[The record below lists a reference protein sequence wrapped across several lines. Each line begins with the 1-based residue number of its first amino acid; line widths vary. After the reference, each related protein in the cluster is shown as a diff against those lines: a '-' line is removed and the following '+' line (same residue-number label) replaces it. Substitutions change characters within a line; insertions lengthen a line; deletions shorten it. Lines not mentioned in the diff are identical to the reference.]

1 MDVKDFY
8 YDLPQELIA
17 QDPLED
23 RSSSRLLVLDKETG
37 EIEHRG
43 FKDILSYL
51 NAGDCLVINDTKV
64 IPARLFGVKE
74 GTEAKIEVLLLKRK
88 QNDIWEVLVKPGKK
102 ARTGTVIHFGEGIL
116 TGTIIDVV
124 EEGNRLIQFSYE
136 GIFEEIL
143 DQLGQMP
150 LPPYITHQ
158 LKDKNRYQTVY
169 AKNDGSAAAPTAGL
183 HFTKELLEQIEDMG
197 VKIAHI
203 TLHVGLGTFRPVKVE
218 NVLDH
223 HMHSE
228 FYIVEEEEAAKINDT
243 KKNGGRVICV
253 GTTSCRTLE
262 SATGEDGV
270 LKAGSGWT
278 EIFIYPGYQFK
289 ILDGLIT
296 NFHLPESTLVML
308 VSALAGREHILNA
321 YEEAIKERYRFFSFG
336 DAMLILPH
344 QEEQKSGMK

>member
-8 YDLPQELIA
+8 FDLPQELIA

-23 RSSSRLLVLDKETG
+23 RASSRLLVLNKETG
-37 EIEHRG
+37 EITHRH
-43 FKDILSYL
+43 FRDIVEYL
-51 NAGDCLVINDTKV
+51 RPGDCLVLNDTKV
-64 IPARLFGVKE
+64 IPARLFGVKKDT
-74 GTEAKIEVLLLKRK
+74 GAKIELLLLKRRE
-88 QNDIWEVLVKPGKK
+88 NDIWETLVKPGKK
-102 ARTGTVIHFGEGIL
+102 AKPGTEIVFGEGLL
-116 TGTIIDVV
+116 TGTIVDTVDD
-124 EEGNRLIQFSYE
+124 GNRLIQFHYD

-169 AKNDGSAAAPTAGL
+169 AKNEGSAAAPTAGL
-183 HFTKELLEQIEDMG
+183 HFTKELLAQIEEMG
-197 VKIAHI
+197 VTIAHV

-228 FYIVEEEEAAKINDT
+228 FYIVEESEAEKVNRT
-243 KKNGGRVICV
+243 KANGGRVICV
-253 GTTSCRTLE
+253 GTTSCRTVE
-262 SATGEDGV
+262 SASTEDGI
-270 LKAGSGWT
+270 LKAGTGWT
-278 EIFIYPGYQFK
+278 EIFIYPGYRFK
-289 ILDGLIT
+289 TLDALIT

-336 DAMLILPH
+336 DAMFIV
-344 QEEQKSGMK
+344 

>member
-1 MDVKDFY
+1 MNVTDFSFE
-8 YDLPQELIA
+8 LPQELIA

-23 RSSSRLLVLDKETG
+23 RAASRLLVLNKETG
-37 EIEHRG
+37 NISHRH
-43 FKDILSYL
+43 FRDIRQYL
-51 NAGDCLVINDTKV
+51 KKGDCLVINDTKV
-64 IPARLFGVKE
+64 IPARLIGHKV
-74 GTEAKIEVLLLKRK
+74 GTDAKIEVLLLKRK
-88 QNDIWEVLVKPGKK
+88 SDNVWETLVKPGKK
-102 ARTGTVIHFGEGIL
+102 MKEGAEVSFGDGLLKGTVVG
-116 TGTIIDVV
+116 VV
-124 EEGNRLIQFSYE
+124 DEGNRLIQFEYD

-169 AKNDGSAAAPTAGL
+169 AKHDGSAAAPTAGL
-183 HFTKELLEQIEDMG
+183 HFTQELLQEIQDMG
-197 VKIAHI
+197 VTIAHV
-203 TLHVGLGTFRPVKVE
+203 TLHVGLGTFRPVKVDTIE
-218 NVLDH
+218 EH

-228 FYIVEEEEAAKINDT
+228 FYVVVEEEAKKINDT

-262 SATGEDGV
+262 SATGEDGI

-278 EIFIYPGYQFK
+278 DIFIYPGYRFK
-289 ILDGLIT
+289 ILDCLIT

-321 YEEAIKERYRFFSFG
+321 YQEAIKERYRFFSFG
-336 DAMLILPH
+336 DAMFITNDPV
-344 QEEQKSGMK
+344 

>member
-23 RSSSRLLVLDKETG
+23 RSSSKLLVLDKETG
-37 EIEHRG
+37 EVEHKIFR
-43 FKDILSYL
+43 DILSYL
-51 NAGDCLVINDTKV
+51 KPGDCLVINDTKV
-64 IPARLFGVKE
+64 IPARLIGSKE
-74 GTEAKIEVLLLKRK
+74 GTDARIELLLLKRRE
-88 QNDIWEVLVKPGKK
+88 NDIWETLVKPGKK
-102 ARTGTVIHFGEGIL
+102 AKPGTVIHFGDGL
-116 TGTIIDVV
+116 LKGTILDVV

-158 LKDKNRYQTVY
+158 LQDKNRYQTVY
-169 AKNDGSAAAPTAGL
+169 AQHEGSAAAPTAGL
-183 HFTKELLEQIEDMG
+183 HFTKELLKEIEEMG
-197 VKIAHI
+197 VKIAHV
-203 TLHVGLGTFRPVKVE
+203 TLHVGLGTFRPVKVD

-228 FYIVEEEEAAKINDT
+228 FYMVEEGAAKVINDT

-262 SATGEDGV
+262 SATGEDGI

-278 EIFIYPGYQFK
+278 EIFIYPGYKFK
-289 ILDGLIT
+289 ILDCLIT

-308 VSALAGREHILNA
+308 VSALAGREHVLAA
-321 YEEAIKERYRFFSFG
+321 YQEAIERRYRFFSFG
-336 DAMLILPH
+336 DAMFITS
-344 QEEQKSGMK
+344 KDK

>member
-23 RSSSRLLVLDKETG
+23 RSSSRLMVLDKATG
-37 EIEHRG
+37 EVEHRH
-43 FKDILSYL
+43 FKDIVDYL
-51 NAGDCLVINDTKV
+51 RPGDCLVINNTKV
-64 IPARLFGVKE
+64 IPARLYGVKE
-74 GTEAKIEVLLLKRK
+74 GTEAKIEILLLKRK
-88 QNDIWEVLVKPGKK
+88 ENDVWETLVKPGKK
-102 ARTGTVIHFGEGIL
+102 CKIGTRINFGEGLL
-116 TGTIIDVV
+116 TGEVIDIV
-124 EEGNRLIQFSYE
+124 EEGNRLIQFEYD

-158 LKDKNRYQTVY
+158 LKDKSRYQTVY
-169 AKNDGSAAAPTAGL
+169 AKHDGSAAAPTAGL
-183 HFTKELLEQIEDMG
+183 HFTQELLQEIQDMG
-197 VKIAHI
+197 VTIAHV
-203 TLHVGLGTFRPVKVE
+203 TLHVGLGTFRPVKVDTIE
-218 NVLDH
+218 EH

-228 FYIVEEEEAAKINDT
+228 FYVVEEEEAKKINDT

-262 SATGEDGV
+262 SATGEDGI

-278 EIFIYPGYQFK
+278 DIFIYPGYRFK
-289 ILDGLIT
+289 ILDCLIT

-321 YEEAIKERYRFFSFG
+321 YQEAIKERYRFFSFG
-336 DAMLILPH
+336 DAMFITNDPV
-344 QEEQKSGMK
+344 